1 MCIIIYIY
9 IYITIYIYIH
19 VAIIIIN
26 IIISTICIY
35 IYYIIYIYIAA
46 FHDSCTSHVSC
57 ILHFA
62 DNVFHLQISFWKHF
76 EGPIHKL
83 PFGSIPN
90 RAEGRKT

>member
-1 MCIIIYIY
+1 MKNVSFKL
-9 IYITIYIYIH
+9 T
-19 VAIIIIN
+19 
-26 IIISTICIY
+26 SKLRGS
-35 IYYIIYIYIAA
+35 AA